1 MVKLLKRYRL
11 LILTMFLTAGLLIGL
26 GYFFAEKQSE
36 PEFASKI
43 DRIMFERKN
52 KSPKFVI
59 TLPDAA
65 ARRAEILGQKTQDEL
80 NEQNQEQSENSLDKG
95 FSAAE
100 LAAKIPLTAKLT
112 PIANPVALN
121 PLDIVPGLSEEVNGM
136 VLPKISNNGQKP
148 WVEYGKTENVQP
160 NFYKVAIVLKNL
172 GMDSMIT
179 TAAIETMPANMSL
192 SFSPYGRDLNLAVRH
207 AREFGHETY
216 VDWLLCSKNFL
227 KADSGPMAMS
237 ITQNKEENL
246 QRAKASLNVRA
257 PIGGMVV
264 NNGIADETIVE
275 HLQFIMEDMQK
286 RGLLM
291 IDATGE
297 EGIDKVNIPG
307 LARRKAD
314 IVIDTQFVRKD
325 IDEQL
330 KQAETIAKNNGSVL
344 IAATPKP
351 VVLHALKDWVETFSP
366 QLTYE
371 QMKEQQTTP
380 EKPFVLVPVSNLVVE

>member
-1 MVKLLKRYRL
+1 MGKLLKRYKL
-11 LILTMFLTAGLLIGL
+11 LILTMLFTAALLIGL

-43 DRIMFERKN
+43 DRMMFERKN
-52 KSPKFVI
+52 KSPKFII

-65 ARRAEILGQKTQDEL
+65 TRRAEILGQKTQDEL

-112 PIANPVALN
+112 PIANPVALS

-136 VLPKISNNGQKP
+136 VLPKISDNGQKP
-148 WVEYGKTENVQP
+148 WVEYAKTENVQP

>member
-1 MVKLLKRYRL
+1 
-11 LILTMFLTAGLLIGL
+11 MFLTAGLLIGL

-121 PLDIVPGLSEEVNGM
+121 PLDIVPSLSEEVNGM
-136 VLPKISNNGQKP
+136 VLPKTSDNGQKP
-148 WVEYGKTENVQP
+148 WIEYAKTENVQP

-192 SFSPYGRDLNLAVRH
+192 SFSPYGRDLNLAVQH

>member
-1 MVKLLKRYRL
+1 
-11 LILTMFLTAGLLIGL
+11 MFLTAGLLIGL

-65 ARRAEILGQKTQDEL
+65 ARRAEILGQQIQKEL
-80 NEQNQEQSENSLDKG
+80 EEQSQEQSENSLDKG

-112 PIANPVALN
+112 PLANPIALD

-136 VLPKISNNGQKP
+136 VLPKTSDNGQKP
-148 WVEYGKTENVQP
+148 WIEYAKTENVQP

>member
-65 ARRAEILGQKTQDEL
+65 ARRAEILGQQIQKEL
-80 NEQNQEQSENSLDKG
+80 EEQSQEQSENSLDKG

-136 VLPKISNNGQKP
+136 VLPKISDNGQKP

>member
-1 MVKLLKRYRL
+1 MGKLLKRYKL
-11 LILTMFLTAGLLIGL
+11 LILTMLFTAALLIGL

-65 ARRAEILGQKTQDEL
+65 TRRAEILGQQAQENLD
-80 NEQNQEQSENSLDKG
+80 EQNQEQQNNNLDKG

-100 LAAKIPLTAKLT
+100 LAAQIPLTAKLT
-112 PIANPVALN
+112 PIVNPLPLN
-121 PLDIVPGLSEEVNGM
+121 PLEIVPGLSEEINGM
-136 VLPKISNNGQKP
+136 VLPKTSDNGQKP
-148 WVEYGKTENVQP
+148 WVEYGKTESVQP

-192 SFSPYGRDLNLAVRH
+192 SFSPYGSNLNQAVRH

-246 QRAKASLNVRA
+246 RRAEASLNVRA
-257 PIGGMVV
+257 PIGGMIV
-264 NNGIADETIVE
+264 NNGIADETIAE
-275 HLQFIMEDMQK
+275 HLQVIMENLQK
-286 RGLLM
+286 RGLLI

-297 EGIDKVNIPG
+297 DGIDKINIPG

-314 IVIDTQFVRKD
+314 IVIDTQFVRKS

-330 KQAETIAKNNGSVL
+330 KRAEIIAKNNGSVL

-371 QMKEQQTTP
+371 QMKEQQTAP
-380 EKPFVLVPVSNLVVE
+380 EKPLVLVPVSNLVVE

>member
-1 MVKLLKRYRL
+1 
-11 LILTMFLTAGLLIGL
+11 MFLTAGLLIGL

-65 ARRAEILGQKTQDEL
+65 ARRAEILGQQIQKEL
-80 NEQNQEQSENSLDKG
+80 EEQSQEQSENSLDKG

-136 VLPKISNNGQKP
+136 VLPKISDNGQKP

-192 SFSPYGRDLNLAVRH
+192 SFSPYGRDLNIAVRH

>member
-1 MVKLLKRYRL
+1 MGKLLKRYKL
-11 LILTMFLTAGLLIGL
+11 LILTMLFTAALLIGL

-43 DRIMFERKN
+43 DRIMFERNN

-59 TLPDAA
+59 TLPDAVT
-65 ARRAEILGQKTQDEL
+65 RRAEILGQQAQENLD
-80 NEQNQEQSENSLDKG
+80 EQNQEQQNNNLDKG

-100 LAAKIPLTAKLT
+100 LAAQIPLTAKLT
-112 PIANPVALN
+112 PIANPTALN
-121 PLDIVPGLSEEVNGM
+121 PLEIIPDLSEEKNGM
-136 VLPKISNNGQKP
+136 ILPKISGNGQKP
-148 WVEYGKTENVQP
+148 WIEYAKTENVQP

-179 TAAIETMPANMSL
+179 TAAIETMPANISL
-192 SFSPYGRDLNLAVRH
+192 SFSPYGRDLSQAVRH

-246 QRAKASLNVRA
+246 RRAEASLNVRA

-264 NNGIADETIVE
+264 NNGIADETIAE
-275 HLQFIMEDMQK
+275 HLQVIMENLQK
-286 RGLLM
+286 RGLLI

-297 EGIDKVNIPG
+297 DGIDKINIPG

-314 IVIDTQFVRKD
+314 IVIDTQFVRKS

-330 KQAETIAKNNGSVL
+330 KRAEIIAKNNGSVL

-371 QMKEQQTTP
+371 QMKEQQTAP
-380 EKPFVLVPVSNLVVE
+380 EKPLVLVPVSNLVVE